1 MTKNLKNLQP
11 KKKLLFF
18 YQKLQFTYPKASIK
32 GVQLQKKPSTL
43 KSKHL
48 APPDLNLVQALPVDP
63 GLPAAPLLS
72 ARPCIA
78 LGLLCVFG
86 NGNFYGGAW
95 PIFQIDSESQWE

>member
-1 MTKNLKNLQP
+1 MFSALWLGPTLATMS
-11 KKKLLFF
+11 LLF
-18 YQKLQFTYPKASIK
+18 TP
-32 GVQLQKKPSTL
+32 
-43 KSKHL
+43 
-48 APPDLNLVQALPVDP
+48 PPDLNLVQALPVDP

-86 NGNFYGGAW
+86 NGNFYGSAC

>member
-1 MTKNLKNLQP
+1 MRTI
-11 KKKLLFF
+11 LLRRPCENVTPF
-18 YQKLQFTYPKASIK
+18 L
-32 GVQLQKKPSTL
+32 
-43 KSKHL
+43 HL
-48 APPDLNLVQALPVDP
+48 YAEGFDSVVERETRFKYYILLLCYAPPDLNLVQALPVDP

-86 NGNFYGGAW
+86 NGNFYGSAW

>member
-1 MTKNLKNLQP
+1 MFSLEGEGLSFSLD
-11 KKKLLFF
+11 LL
-18 YQKLQFTYPKASIK
+18 YE
-32 GVQLQKKPSTL
+32 G
-43 KSKHL
+43 L

-78 LGLLCVFG
+78 LSSSCVFG
-86 NGNFYGGAW
+86 NGNFYGSAW

>member
-1 MTKNLKNLQP
+1 
-11 KKKLLFF
+11 
-18 YQKLQFTYPKASIK
+18 
-32 GVQLQKKPSTL
+32 
-43 KSKHL
+43 
-48 APPDLNLVQALPVDP
+48 VDP

-86 NGNFYGGAW
+86 NGNFYGIAW

>member
-1 MTKNLKNLQP
+1 MKEKTSYISDFELKGGRVW
-11 KKKLLFF
+11 
-18 YQKLQFTYPKASIK
+18 Y
-32 GVQLQKKPSTL
+32 
-43 KSKHL
+43 L

-86 NGNFYGGAW
+86 NGNFYGSAW